1 MLDSEA
7 TTPVE
12 PREAER
18 DGERPPAPARR
29 RRGLWVVIGGTT
41 VLAVG
46 AAGTFL
52 VVRDD
57 KASSSDGSSSLPTAT
72 VTRTDLVNTSDVDGT
87 LGYAGSSTVLGP
99 GGGRITWLPATGE
112 VIGRGE
118 RAYAVDNRNVPL
130 FYGSTPFWR
139 ELKAEMTKGVD
150 VLELE
155 KNLQALGYGDGL
167 AVDRL
172 FTWKTDQ
179 AVKKWQ
185 KDLGVKQTGVVKP
198 DDVTMQQG
206 AVRVTKV
213 QAVLGAPA
221 GGVVLTGSGTA
232 RLVTV
237 NLPVGDQAMA
247 RKGAKVRV
255 TLPGG
260 KETTGRIT
268 SVGTVATAGSTG
280 SDSQTGEG
288 TENATIPVYITLDK
302 PASAGTLDSA
312 PATVGFTSTERK
324 NVLAVPVNAL
334 LASSDGS
341 YSVKVVES
349 SGNTRSVAVKLGVF
363 DGDKVEVQG
372 SLTPGQKVQVPRS

>member
-7 TTPVE
+7 TTPV
-12 PREAER
+12 PQVEAER
-18 DGERPPAPARR
+18 EEERAPAPRR
-29 RRGLWVVIGGTT
+29 RRGLRAVIGGTT

-57 KASSSDGSSSLPTAT
+57 QGSSSQDSSSLPTAT

-87 LGYAGSSTVLGP
+87 LGYEGSSTVLGP
-99 GGGRITWLPATGE
+99 GGGRITWLPEGGD
-112 VIGRGE
+112 VVKRGQ
-118 RAYAVDNRNVPL
+118 RVYAVDSRDVPL

-139 ELKAEMTKGVD
+139 ELKTEVTKGVD

-155 KNLQALGYGDGL
+155 RNLKALGYGDGL

-172 FTWKTDQ
+172 FTWRTEE

-185 KDLGVKQTGVVKP
+185 KDLGVKQTGIVKP
-198 DDVTMQQG
+198 DDVTVQRG
-206 AVRVTKV
+206 AIRVTKV

-221 GGVVLTGSGTA
+221 GGTVLTGSGTA

-237 NLPVGDQAMA
+237 NLPVGDQSMA
-247 RKGAKVRV
+247 RKGAKVRI

-260 KETTGRIT
+260 KQTTGRI
-268 SVGTVATAGSTG
+268 SAVGTVATAGTTN

-288 TENATIPVYITLDK
+288 TENATIPVYVTLDK

-334 LASSDGS
+334 LASSEGT
-341 YSVKVVES
+341 YSVKVVDS
-349 SGNTRSVAVKLGVF
+349 SGDARSVPVKLGVF
-363 DGDKVEVQG
+363 DGNKVEVQG